1 MVLLNENEDI
11 YQLIRQNNTYA
22 VRLWLDN
29 TTNDIHQSDEH
40 GFTLLHWAVWYGRL
54 LIVQLLLQRNVR
66 VNAVNRGDDTP
77 LHIAVSHNHFE
88 IVQQLIKHKAHVNVT
103 NIHGNTPLH
112 YACFHR
118 YLSIAQSLVE
128 NHHAL
133 LFVSNR
139 YGQTPLD
146 LCTSRE
152 ICIRLKDLAMEQGQD
167 ERIIPFE
174 EYNQFS
180 NVRTGDL
187 LGSLSTQS
195 VIDIRELQFESCL
208 HTNHRK
214 EVWQGIFN
222 DIPIVAKIFK
232 LRHQTYTPTLYQHE
246 IDKIKAFSS
255 SYLLVPFAVC
265 HDTPNFI
272 ILTQNFYGSQTL
284 FHLLHKSNSIL
295 DPSTSNKLALYIGR
309 GMAYLHGISTSFR
322 PQFILNSHHIVIK
335 TERIHCVGN
344 QVNEEYVARLNLAD
358 CHFPFQS
365 NIELDQPAW
374 MAPETLENGTFTNAS
389 DIWSFAILL
398 WEIFTRRIPFGDFT
412 PMQCGLKIVQ
422 DRLRLPPTG
431 VSSHIDKLI
440 QICTH
445 DDPTKR
451 PSFDAVLPILGKI
464 HF

>member
-1 MVLLNENEDI
+1 MVLINENDDI
-11 YQLIRQNNTYA
+11 YSLIRQNNTFA

-29 TTNDIHQSDEH
+29 TTNDIYQSDEH

-54 LIVQLLLQRNVR
+54 PIVQLLLQRHAR

-88 IVQQLIKHKAHVNVT
+88 VIQKLIKHKAHVNVT

-118 YLSIAQSLVE
+118 YFSIAQSLIE

-152 ICIRLKDLAMEQGQD
+152 ICIRLKDLAIKQGQD
-167 ERIIPFE
+167 ERIILFE
-174 EYNQFS
+174 EHNQFS
-180 NVRTGDL
+180 HMPTVDIIR
-187 LGSLSTQS
+187 SLSTQS

-208 HTNHRK
+208 YTNHRK
-214 EVWQGIFN
+214 EIWQGIYN
-222 DIPIVAKIFK
+222 DTPIMAKIFK
-232 LRHQTYTPTLYQHE
+232 LRHCSYTPSIFQHE
-246 IDKIKAFSS
+246 IDKIKAFNS

-272 ILTQNFYGSQTL
+272 VLTQHRYGSQTL
-284 FHLLHKSNSIL
+284 FHMLHKSSIAIVNKILVILVL
-295 DPSTSNKLALYIGR
+295 DIGR

-322 PQFILNSHHIVIK
+322 PQFILNSYHIMIK
-335 TERIHCVGN
+335 HEPIHCIGS
-344 QVNEEYVARLNLAD
+344 QMDQEYVARLNLSN
-358 CHFPFQS
+358 CQFSFES

-374 MAPETLENGTFTNAS
+374 IAPEENGIFTNAS

-398 WEIFTRRIPFGDFT
+398 WELFTRRIPFGDFT
-412 PMQCGLKIVQ
+412 PMQCGLKIVH
-422 DRLRLPPTG
+422 DHLRLPPTG

-451 PSFDAVLPILGKI
+451 PSFDAILPILGKI